1 MNSVGGEIVITI
13 FGIFGI
19 YTWWVQTYTDSW
31 AAEFGRSIS
40 RERMT
45 KNMAAMT
52 YPCMSIACTVGGI
65 GMLSHRA
72 GAPEFV
78 IVSTLSIALFFI
90 FIGALYILPFPLPRL
105 IDSRYQFMKRNG
117 LLDDN
122 GDPLP
127 DEEVDVSSPNV
138 KKTNNFCF
146 QAPRIGICYL
156 VTTL

>member
-31 AAEFGRSIS
+31 VAEFGRSIS

-52 YPCMSIACTVGGI
+52 YPCMGIASTLAGI
-65 GMLSHRA
+65 NMLSDRF
-72 GAPEFV
+72 GAPEF
-78 IVSTLSIALFFI
+78 IMVSISFIALFFL
-90 FIGALYILPFPLPRL
+90 FIGVVYILPFPLPRL

-127 DEEVDVSSPNV
+127 DEEVE
-138 KKTNNFCF
+138 
-146 QAPRIGICYL
+146 RIL
-156 VTTL
+156 AQREENE

>member
-1 MNSVGGEIVITI
+1 MWQDIAAIIMGPLI
-13 FGIFGI
+13 I
-19 YTWWVQTYTDSW
+19 YSWWVQTYTDSW
-31 AAEFGRSIS
+31 VAEFGRSIS

-78 IVSTLSIALFFI
+78 IVSTLSIALLFL
-90 FIGALYILPFPLPRL
+90 FIGFVYILPFPLPRFA
-105 IDSRYQFMKRNG
+105 DSRYQFMKRNG

-127 DEEVDVSSPNV
+127 DEE
-138 KKTNNFCF
+138 
-146 QAPRIGICYL
+146 AERIL
-156 VTTL
+156 AQREENE

>member
-1 MNSVGGEIVITI
+1 MWQDIAVII
-13 FGIFGI
+13 MGPLII
-19 YTWWVQTYTDSW
+19 YSWWVQTYTDSW
-31 AAEFGRSIS
+31 VAEFGRSIS
-40 RERMT
+40 RERLT
-45 KNMAAMT
+45 KNMAAVT
-52 YPCMSIACTVGGI
+52 YPCMGIALTLGGI

-127 DEEVDVSSPNV
+127 DEE
-138 KKTNNFCF
+138 
-146 QAPRIGICYL
+146 AERIL
-156 VTTL
+156 AQREENE

>member
-31 AAEFGRSIS
+31 VADLWRGIS

-52 YPCMSIACTVGGI
+52 CPCMSIAFTLIGI
-65 GMLSHRA
+65 SMLLKRA
-72 GAPEFV
+72 GAPGFV
-78 IVSTLSIALFFI
+78 WFSLSFIALFFL
-90 FIGALYILPFPLPRL
+90 FTGFVYVLPFPLPRFA
-105 IDSRYQFMKRNG
+105 DSRYQFMKRNG

-127 DEEVDVSSPNV
+127 DEEVE
-138 KKTNNFCF
+138 
-146 QAPRIGICYL
+146 RIL
-156 VTTL
+156 AQREENE

>member
-31 AAEFGRSIS
+31 VAEFGRSIS

-45 KNMAAMT
+45 KNMAAVT
-52 YPCMSIACTVGGI
+52 YPCMGIASTLAGI
-65 GMLSHRA
+65 GMLSDRF
-72 GAPEFV
+72 GAPEF
-78 IVSTLSIALFFI
+78 IMVSISFIALFFL
-90 FIGALYILPFPLPRL
+90 FIGFAYVLPFPLPRFA
-105 IDSRYQFMKRNG
+105 DSRYQFMKRNG

-127 DEEVDVSSPNV
+127 DEEVE
-138 KKTNNFCF
+138 
-146 QAPRIGICYL
+146 RIL
-156 VTTL
+156 AQREENE

>member
-19 YTWWVQTYTDSW
+19 YTWWGETYSD
-31 AAEFGRSIS
+31 S
-40 RERMT
+40 REAYLGQINPQWGMSRS
-45 KNMAAMT
+45 MAAMT
-52 YPCMSIACTVGGI
+52 CPCMGIALTLGGI

-127 DEEVDVSSPNV
+127 DEE
-138 KKTNNFCF
+138 
-146 QAPRIGICYL
+146 AERIL
-156 VTTL
+156 AQREENE

>member
-1 MNSVGGEIVITI
+1 MWQDIAAIIMGPLI
-13 FGIFGI
+13 I
-19 YTWWVQTYTDSW
+19 YSWWVQTYTDSW
-31 AAEFGRSIS
+31 VAELGRSIS

-52 YPCMSIACTVGGI
+52 CPCMGIALTLGGI

-90 FIGALYILPFPLPRL
+90 FIGFVYILPFPLPRL

-127 DEEVDVSSPNV
+127 DEE
-138 KKTNNFCF
+138 
-146 QAPRIGICYL
+146 AERIL
-156 VTTL
+156 AQREENE

>member
-1 MNSVGGEIVITI
+1 MNNVWEEILLII
-13 FGIFGI
+13 IGPLII
-19 YTWWVQTYTDSW
+19 YSWWVQTYTDSW
-31 AAEFGRSIS
+31 VAELGRSIS

-45 KNMAAMT
+45 KNMAAVT
-52 YPCMSIACTVGGI
+52 YPCIGLISTVGGI

-127 DEEVDVSSPNV
+127 DEE
-138 KKTNNFCF
+138 
-146 QAPRIGICYL
+146 AERIL
-156 VTTL
+156 AQRE

>member
-1 MNSVGGEIVITI
+1 M
-13 FGIFGI
+13 
-19 YTWWVQTYTDSW
+19 
-31 AAEFGRSIS
+31 S

-52 YPCMSIACTVGGI
+52 YPCMSIALTVGGI

-90 FIGALYILPFPLPRL
+90 FIGALYILPFPLPRFA
-105 IDSRYQFMKRNG
+105 DSRYQFMKRNG
-117 LLDDN
+117 LLDEN

-127 DEEVDVSSPNV
+127 DEEVE
-138 KKTNNFCF
+138 
-146 QAPRIGICYL
+146 RIL
-156 VTTL
+156 AQREENE

>member
-1 MNSVGGEIVITI
+1 MWQDIAAIIMGPLI
-13 FGIFGI
+13 I
-19 YTWWVQTYTDSW
+19 YSWWVQTYTDSW
-31 AAEFGRSIS
+31 VAELGRSIS

-52 YPCMSIACTVGGI
+52 CPCMGIALTLGGI

-78 IVSTLSIALFFI
+78 IVSTLSIALLFL
-90 FIGALYILPFPLPRL
+90 FIGFVYILPFPLPRFA
-105 IDSRYQFMKRNG
+105 DSRYQFMKRNG

-127 DEEVDVSSPNV
+127 DEEVE
-138 KKTNNFCF
+138 
-146 QAPRIGICYL
+146 RIL
-156 VTTL
+156 AQREENE

>member
-1 MNSVGGEIVITI
+1 MWQDIAAIIMGPLI
-13 FGIFGI
+13 I
-19 YTWWVQTYTDSW
+19 YSWWVQTYTDSW
-31 AAEFGRSIS
+31 VAELGRSIS

-52 YPCMSIACTVGGI
+52 CPCMSIALTLIGI
-65 GMLSHRA
+65 SMLLKRA
-72 GAPEFV
+72 GAPEF
-78 IVSTLSIALFFI
+78 IMVSISFIALFFI

-127 DEEVDVSSPNV
+127 DEE
-138 KKTNNFCF
+138 
-146 QAPRIGICYL
+146 AERIL
-156 VTTL
+156 AQREENE

>member
-31 AAEFGRSIS
+31 VAEFGRSIS

-52 YPCMSIACTVGGI
+52 YPCMGIASTLIGI
-65 GMLSHRA
+65 SMLLKRA
-72 GAPEFV
+72 GTPGFV
-78 IVSTLSIALFFI
+78 WFPLSFIALFFL
-90 FIGALYILPFPLPRL
+90 FIGFAYVLPFPLPRFA
-105 IDSRYQFMKRNG
+105 DSRYQFMKRNG

-127 DEEVDVSSPNV
+127 DEEVE
-138 KKTNNFCF
+138 
-146 QAPRIGICYL
+146 RIL
-156 VTTL
+156 AQREENE

>member
-1 MNSVGGEIVITI
+1 MWQDIAAIIMGPLI
-13 FGIFGI
+13 I
-19 YTWWVQTYTDSW
+19 YSWWVQTYTDSW
-31 AAEFGRSIS
+31 VAEFGRSIS

-72 GAPEFV
+72 GAPGFV
-78 IVSTLSIALFFI
+78 WFPLSFIALLFL
-90 FIGALYILPFPLPRL
+90 FIGFVYILPFPLPRL

-127 DEEVDVSSPNV
+127 DEE
-138 KKTNNFCF
+138 
-146 QAPRIGICYL
+146 AERIL
-156 VTTL
+156 AQREENE

>member
-31 AAEFGRSIS
+31 VADLWRGIS

-45 KNMAAMT
+45 KNMAAVT
-52 YPCMSIACTVGGI
+52 YPCIGLISTVGGI
-65 GMLSHRA
+65 GMLSERF
-72 GAPEFV
+72 GAPYFV
-78 IVSTLSIALFFI
+78 MVSSAFIALFFL
-90 FIGALYILPFPLPRL
+90 FIGVVYILPFPLPRFA
-105 IDSRYQFMKRNG
+105 DSRYQFMKRNG

-122 GDPLP
+122 VIRCLMKRWN
-127 DEEVDVSSPNV
+127 VSSPNV
-138 KKTNNFCF
+138 KKTNSFCC
-146 QAPRIGICYL
+146 QVPRIEICYL